1 VCSISVD
8 FINPLNKLI
17 MQIKHFVGIDVSRDT
32 LDLNVVVDGSSQK
45 HHCIPNRTID
55 IGSTLN
61 KIMKSFGA
69 TFDDTI
75 FCMEHTGIYNL
86 PLINWLQSHDGKI
99 WMESG
104 VHIRKTLGL
113 VRGKN
118 DKVDSMRIAMY
129 AYLNRHRIKTW
140 RAPRKLIARL
150 AALLSQRSRLNKA
163 KKQLGTA
170 NQEQKLFM
178 DKDIMRSLNTYTQK
192 TIAVINKQILAIEN
206 EILSLIKEDEKLNR
220 IYQIITSV
228 AGVGF
233 VTASYILVTTNEFIN
248 INDPKKY
255 ACYSG
260 VVPFE
265 HSSGSSVRGKTRV
278 SQMANKNI
286 KTLLHMAAL
295 STIKKRGDLQEYYIR
310 KVAEGKNKMSVLNA
324 IRNKLILRIFACVNQ
339 NRVYEQNYCYKL
351 V

>member
-1 VCSISVD
+1 
-8 FINPLNKLI
+8 
-17 MQIKHFVGIDVSRDT
+17 
-32 LDLNVVVDGSSQK
+32 
-45 HHCIPNRTID
+45 
-55 IGSTLN
+55 
-61 KIMKSFGA
+61 
-69 TFDDTI
+69 
-75 FCMEHTGIYNL
+75 MEHTGIYNL
-86 PLINWLQSHDGKI
+86 PLINWLQSQDGKI

-150 AALLSQRSRLNKA
+150 AALLSQRTRLNKA

-192 TIAVINKQILAIEN
+192 TIDVINKQILAIEN

>member
-1 VCSISVD
+1 
-8 FINPLNKLI
+8 

-32 LDLNVVVDGSSQK
+32 LDLSVVVDGISLQ
-45 HHCIPNRTID
+45 HYCITNRSIE
-55 IGSTLN
+55 IGSTIN
-61 KIMKSFGA
+61 KIMKSLGA
-69 TFDDTI
+69 TVDDTI

-86 PLINWLQSHDGKI
+86 PMIKWLQNHQGKI

-118 DKVDSMRIAMY
+118 DKVDSIRIAMY
-129 AYLNRHRIKTW
+129 AYINRHQIKLW
-140 RAPRKLIARL
+140 KAPRKLIERV
-150 AALLSQRSRLNKA
+150 AALLSQRLRLNKA
-163 KKQLGTA
+163 KKQLNTA
-170 NQEQKLFM
+170 NQEQRLFM
-178 DKDIMRSLNTYTQK
+178 DKDIMRNLNRYTQK
-192 TIAVINKQILAIEN
+192 TVVVINKQIEAIEN
-206 EILSLIKEDEKLNR
+206 EILGLIKEDEKLNR
-220 IYQIITSV
+220 MYQIITSV
-228 AGVGF
+228 HGVGF
-233 VTASYILVTTNEFIN
+233 VTATYILITTNEFIN
-248 INDPKKY
+248 INNPKKY

-286 KTLLHMAAL
+286 KTLLHLAAL
-295 STIKKRGDLQEYYIR
+295 STIRKQGELQEYYYR

-324 IRNKLILRIFACVNQ
+324 IRNKLILRVFACVNQ
-339 NRVYEQNYCYKL
+339 NREYEKIYSYKF

>member
-1 VCSISVD
+1 
-8 FINPLNKLI
+8 

-32 LDLNVVVDGSSQK
+32 LDLNVIVEGISHQ
-45 HHCIPNRTID
+45 HYCITNRTID
-55 IGSTLN
+55 IGSTIN

-69 TFDDTI
+69 TVDDTI

-86 PLINWLQSHDGKI
+86 PLINWLQSHHGKMWI
-99 WMESG
+99 ESG

-129 AYLNRHRIKTW
+129 AYINRHKIKLW
-140 RAPRKLIARL
+140 VAPRKLIGRI
-150 AALLSQRSRLNKA
+150 AALLSQRSRLNKS
-163 KKQLGTA
+163 KKQLTTA
-170 NQEQKLFM
+170 NHEQRLFM
-178 DKDIMRSLNTYTQK
+178 DKDIMRTLNMYTLK
-192 TIAVINKQILAIEN
+192 TVAVINKQIQAIED
-206 EILSLIKEDEKLNR
+206 EILGLIKEDEKLNR
-220 IYQIITSV
+220 MYQIITSV
-228 AGVGF
+228 YGVGF

-248 INDPKKY
+248 INNPKKY

-265 HSSGSSVRGKTRV
+265 HSSGSSVRGRTRV

-286 KTLLHMAAL
+286 KTLLHLAAL
-295 STIKKRGDLQEYYIR
+295 STIRKQGDLQEYYNR
-310 KVAEGKNKMSVLNA
+310 RVAEGKNKMSVLNA

-339 NRVYEQNYCYKL
+339 NREYEKNYCCKL